1 MARAAD
7 YGGVFVKTSEFSP
20 PKPRKRP
27 SPTGRRHSDWGI
39 TVSVTG
45 FSVAQTGFSV
55 AQTVAPAGD
64 FRPAAVLFGVS
75 LQRRGCSRFW
85 PQNSRF
91 AHSVQWRMVFLRRG
105 AKQRRQRSLPY
116 NVVEAGPDVVH
127 FSDDNLYSDDNIRC
141 PMRCR
146 GHRGRAQ
153 GDSILRNGDK
163 GLGEENT
170 LT

>member
-1 MARAAD
+1 MP
-7 YGGVFVKTSEFSP
+7 FSP
-20 PKPRKRP
+20 GAAP
-27 SPTGRRHSDWGI
+27 
-39 TVSVTG
+39 VG
-45 FSVAQTGFSV
+45 FWLKG
-55 AQTVAPAGD
+55 G
-64 FRPAAVLFGVS
+64 G
-75 LQRRGCSRFW
+75 GSRYW

-116 NVVEAGPDVVH
+116 NVVEAGPVVVH

-153 GDSILRNGDK
+153 GDSILRKGDM
-163 GLGEENT
+163 GQGEENT

>member
-1 MARAAD
+1 MFRTQKTPFLPRRAA
-7 YGGVFVKTSEFSP
+7 GVFGV
-20 PKPRKRP
+20 
-27 SPTGRRHSDWGI
+27 

-91 AHSVQWRMVFLRRG
+91 AHSVQWRMVFLGRG
-105 AKQRRQRSLPY
+105 PKQRRQRSLPY
-116 NVVEAGPDVVH
+116 KVVEAGPVVVH
-127 FSDDNLYSDDNIRC
+127 FSDDNHTAMTTYDALCVAAGIEAARRAIASSEMGI
-141 PMRCR
+141 
-146 GHRGRAQ
+146 RGRVKKIRSHNFA
-153 GDSILRNGDK
+153 NK
-163 GLGEENT
+163 GKCFIFAG
-170 LT
+170 